1 MYVLPCVSVLTIGYH
16 VIHLMY
22 VLMINLRVPP
32 MNLCIGVGTRF
43 RRDSPVETLGHSLRS
58 FVLVEQ
64 MNMRLCDAYRIIIPT
79 DT

>member
-1 MYVLPCVSVLTIGYH
+1 MYVLPWLFVVTMGYQ

-22 VLMINLRVPP
+22 VLVINLRVPP

-43 RRDSPVETLGHSLRS
+43 RLDSPVETLGHSLKF
-58 FVLVEQ
+58 FVLVEYI
-64 MNMRLCDAYRIIIPT
+64 NLRLCDAYRIIIPT